1 MRAALPHGI
10 ALHVG
15 LYVSCAVQPESSPAW
30 DCSSP
35 SATYARL
42 VLEGALRHPSVE
54 GVTIFV
60 MAHGPGI
67 KRDVVAAAYG
77 SFDGQCPADVP
88 FRYVT
93 AAGGEACCH
102 TTSWLRPV
110 AGSNTYGGSCDGN
123 GVCCLQAGACG
134 ADLPP
139 CSERC
144 PLDRPFRYFNGST
157 SSSDGP
163 GFCCAVDTGIRPSG
177 IVTHSKCP
185 TGGCCLSSSGCGGH
199 SSCSNPPAPPGPA
212 AHCPADKPHLYGSS
226 SVGEFCCR
234 DVPVGGSTCASGA
247 CCLVP
252 GSSGGCQSEPNCT
265 DPTPLKSDDD
275 AKYYLHT
282 DIPPT
287 AGVSRPLR
295 YQTLGVDA
303 NQTLKQAA
311 NGRLTMGTALAI
323 QFVPLPPGDTIKST
337 GVSGNNGV
345 YPPGAMPKLVPLS
358 AVDYKTIAFRE
369 YSMASPENMCKMDEV
384 EHLQGNF
391 TWEGCDL
398 IANFSIATTGM
409 SGKYMGTC
417 TVWGVWNPD
426 WLPKLQPVQKEAAL
440 VELVTKTIQRYAGGG
455 PSQMECKDTSSLPLL
470 VVYG

>member
-1 MRAALPHGI
+1 
-10 ALHVG
+10 
-15 LYVSCAVQPESSPAW
+15 
-30 DCSSP
+30 
-35 SATYARL
+35 
-42 VLEGALRHPSVE
+42 
-54 GVTIFV
+54 
-60 MAHGPGI
+60 
-67 KRDVVAAAYG
+67 
-77 SFDGQCPADVP
+77 
-88 FRYVT
+88 
-93 AAGGEACCH
+93 
-102 TTSWLRPV
+102 
-110 AGSNTYGGSCDGN
+110 
-123 GVCCLQAGACG
+123 
-134 ADLPP
+134 
-139 CSERC
+139 
-144 PLDRPFRYFNGST
+144 
-157 SSSDGP
+157 
-163 GFCCAVDTGIRPSG
+163 
-177 IVTHSKCP
+177 
-185 TGGCCLSSSGCGGH
+185 
-199 SSCSNPPAPPGPA
+199 
-212 AHCPADKPHLYGSS
+212 
-226 SVGEFCCR
+226 
-234 DVPVGGSTCASGA
+234 
-247 CCLVP
+247 VP

-440 VELVTKTIQRYAGGG
+440 AELVTKTIQRYAGGG